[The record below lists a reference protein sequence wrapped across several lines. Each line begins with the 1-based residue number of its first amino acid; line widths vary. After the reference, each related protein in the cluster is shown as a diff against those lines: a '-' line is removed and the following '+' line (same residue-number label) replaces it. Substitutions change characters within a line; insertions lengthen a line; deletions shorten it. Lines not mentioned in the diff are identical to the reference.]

1 MRTETRTRTLYKFD
15 ELSPEAQ
22 QHALENQS
30 RFESEDFDPEFV
42 YDDAATIAELFGLD
56 IRQTRKI
63 RNDGSHF
70 YDPTIYPTIYY
81 SGFCYQGDGACF
93 EGTYSYKAGALKAV
107 KDYAGQDERLHRIVK
122 ALQDIQ
128 RKNFYQLTAKCKHS
142 GHYYHSGCM
151 SVDVERSDDK
161 EMTADAEET
170 VEECLRDFADWI
182 YEQLENEYDY
192 RTGEESCRE
201 EIEANDYEFTEKGGR
216 A

>member
-22 QHALENQS
+22 QHALKNQS
-30 RFESEDFDPEFV
+30 RFESEFFDFECIF
-42 YDDAATIAELFGLD
+42 DDAATIADLLGLD

-70 YDPTIYPTIYY
+70 YDPTISY
-81 SGFCYQGDGACF
+81 SGFCRGDGACF
-93 EGTYSYKAGALKAV
+93 VGTYSYKAGALKAV

-128 RKNFYQLTAKCKHS
+128 RKNFYQLSARTKHS
-142 GHYYHSGCM
+142 GHYYHSGYM

-170 VEECLRDFADWI
+170 VKECLRDFADWI
-182 YEQLENEYDY
+182 YKQLENEYDY
-192 RTGEESCRE
+192 RTGEEACRE
-201 EIEANDYEFTEKGGR
+201 AIEANDYEFTEKGDMV
-216 A
+216 

>member
-1 MRTETRTRTLYKFD
+1 MRTETTTRTLYKFS

-22 QHALENQS
+22 QHALETQS

-93 EGTYSYKAGALKAV
+93 EGTYSYKAGALKDV
-107 KDYAGQDERLHRIVK
+107 KGHAGQDERLPG
-122 ALQDIQ
+122 DILSPSLL
-128 RKNFYQLTAKCKHS
+128 RRRSSLCRRSVPRTRTCNRNDSNGLSVCTWRLTGKS
-142 GHYYHSGCM
+142 SF
-151 SVDVERSDDK
+151 
-161 EMTADAEET
+161 AE
-170 VEECLRDFADWI
+170 CPGAP
-182 YEQLENEYDY
+182 
-192 RTGEESCRE
+192 
-201 EIEANDYEFTEKGGR
+201 
-216 A
+216 

>member
-1 MRTETRTRTLYKFD
+1 MRTEITTRTLYKFD

-22 QHALENQS
+22 QHALEQQS
-30 RFESEDFDPEFV
+30 QFESECFDSECIFD
-42 YDDAATIAELFGLD
+42 YAATIADLFGLD
-56 IRQTRKI
+56 IRQTRKT
-63 RNDGSHF
+63 RMNGEH
-70 YDPTIYPTIYY
+70 YYAPTIYY
-81 SGFCYQGDGACF
+81 SGFCCQGDGACF
-93 EGTYSYKAGALKAV
+93 EGTYSYKRGALKAV

-128 RKNFYQLTAKCKHS
+128 RKNFYQLTARCKHS
-142 GHYYHSGCM
+142 GHYYHCGCM

-170 VEECLRDFADWI
+170 VKECLRDFADWI
-182 YEQLENEYDY
+182 YKQLENEYDY

-201 EIEANDYEFTEKGGR
+201 AIEANDYEFTEKGDM